1 MFQYVAGVEF
11 GKDGDFMSKN
21 VMLLTE
27 LRDALGVEKFKEFV
41 EQHSGEII
49 YLPKRGEYV
58 SLEERNRAILEGF
71 YSGVSMDEMS
81 KQFGIGATMIY
92 KIVRD
97 ELS

>member
-1 MFQYVAGVEF
+1 MFQYVVGVEF

-27 LRDALGVEKFKEFV
+27 LRDALGVDKFKEFV
-41 EQHSGEII
+41 NQHSGEII

-71 YSGVSMDEMS
+71 YSGVSMTELS
-81 KQFGIGATMIY
+81 GKFGLTGTMIY
-92 KIVRD
+92 KIIRD